1 MAVHKGSE
9 GVVKI
14 LTNTVAEVRDWSL
27 EETAE
32 TIDSTQLSDSAKTFE
47 VGTTSWSGSV
57 NAFWD
62 ETDTNGQVA
71 MSAGASV
78 TLNLYPEG
86 ATSGDT
92 FGSGTAII
100 SSISKSGGIDGLVE
114 ASFSFQGSGALTWAT
129 V

>member
-1 MAVHKGSE
+1 MAVYKGSE

-62 ETDTNGQVA
+62 ETDTSGQGA
-71 MSAGASV
+71 MTAGASV

-92 FGSGTAII
+92 YGSGDAII

-114 ASFSFQGSGALTWAT
+114 ASFSFQGTGALTWAT

>member
-62 ETDTNGQVA
+62 ETDTSGQGA
-71 MSAGASV
+71 MTAGASV

-92 FGSGTAII
+92 YGSGDAII

-114 ASFSFQGSGALTWAT
+114 ASFSFQGTGELTWAT

>member
-62 ETDTNGQVA
+62 ETDTNGQGA
-71 MSAGASV
+71 MRAGASV

-92 FGSGTAII
+92 YGSGTAII

-114 ASFSFQGSGALTWAT
+114 ASFSFQGTGALTWAT

>member
-9 GVVKI
+9 GAVKI
-14 LTNTVAEVRDWSL
+14 EANTVAEVRDWSL

-32 TIDSTQLSDSAKTFE
+32 TIDSTEMSDSAKTFE
-47 VGTTSWSGSV
+47 VGTTSWSGSL
-57 NAFWD
+57 NAWWD
-62 ETDTNGQVA
+62 ETDTSGQGA
-71 MSAGASV
+71 MTAGASV

-92 FGSGTAII
+92 YGSGTAII
-100 SSISKSGGIDGLVE
+100 SSISKSAGIDGLVE